1 MTDVRTTTTL
11 TGWARMA
18 DYLFGRNA
26 LIGLASLMLLSI
38 SGYAT
43 WHGMRDFIVGVSTSP
58 ATAARETP
66 GGLSVPNDVLVV
78 AVVIALTFL
87 MWLALRETFGAQRR
101 VTERM
106 ITFPLYLFLA
116 VWSIGFGYG
125 FWWSLIAG
133 EETTRTSLQ
142 NLQEDARDAAAAV
155 AARLDAV
162 RTQLDNVV
170 VWSDSQMMREEGT
183 GGSCGTPSGAGRGP
197 LYNARRSVRDSVSSL
212 RDSMTTT
219 WLMPIQTELEQL
231 RQSVTGL
238 DGASIEERQQRFEAK
253 ASEIRGTARN
263 IAARS
268 NELGR
273 ATAAQMRA
281 LANLVS
287 AQPNQTGFYCYDP
300 TLAQRLRQAADQ
312 ADQPV
317 ELNLREAHFTE
328 GPAGVANAIKN
339 LWSNIGTYASSLA
352 SYVVSGGAETGKRTA
367 SGEPVTGRD
376 LIALLATIGV
386 DLGLLALVALNP
398 PAVGPVRRDAL
409 AATQAR
415 LHLLTPSV
423 IRHLTNAIETAVAR
437 APGADLEWVRRHL
450 IHHRGA
456 SYFVIPNLYSVEQA
470 DKDEELRALAINQL
484 AGVLDDLELVRALS
498 PYELRRFGREEMR
511 DSYTDLTPF
520 RQERTA
526 EEAAQGPPRPWSR
539 WFVGWPPKGGGPH
552 VRNHGL
558 LSKAQRALDIA
569 GWSKAAQ
576 RDVEIFRLVDSEG
589 LTPLLTLLNE
599 ATLAKG
605 AESIE
610 AARQE
615 QQLIQTGRQL
625 QIEHK
630 R

>member
-1 MTDVRTTTTL
+1 
-11 TGWARMA
+11 
-18 DYLFGRNA
+18 
-26 LIGLASLMLLSI
+26 
-38 SGYAT
+38 
-43 WHGMRDFIVGVSTSP
+43 
-58 ATAARETP
+58 
-66 GGLSVPNDVLVV
+66 
-78 AVVIALTFL
+78 
-87 MWLALRETFGAQRR
+87 
-101 VTERM
+101 
-106 ITFPLYLFLA
+106 
-116 VWSIGFGYG
+116 
-125 FWWSLIAG
+125 
-133 EETTRTSLQ
+133 
-142 NLQEDARDAAAAV
+142 
-155 AARLDAV
+155 
-162 RTQLDNVV
+162 
-170 VWSDSQMMREEGT
+170 
-183 GGSCGTPSGAGRGP
+183 
-197 LYNARRSVRDSVSSL
+197 
-212 RDSMTTT
+212 MTTT
-219 WLMPIQTELEQL
+219 WIMPIQTELERL

-238 DGASIEERQQRFEAK
+238 DGATIEERQQRFEAK
-253 ASEIRGTARN
+253 ASEIRGNARS

-317 ELNLREAHFTE
+317 DLNLREARFTE

-352 SYVVSGGAETGKRTA
+352 SYVVSAGGETGKRTA

-376 LIALLATIGV
+376 MIALLATIGV

-409 AATQAR
+409 APAQAR

-423 IRHLTNAIETAVAR
+423 IQHLTSAIDTAIAR
-437 APGADLEWVRRHL
+437 APNADLEWVRRHL
-450 IHHRGA
+450 IHHGGA
-456 SYFVIPNLYSVEQA
+456 SYFVIPNLYSVDKT
-470 DKDEELRALAINQL
+470 DKDEERRALAMNQL
-484 AGVLDDLELVRALS
+484 AGVLDDLELVRALTAR
-498 PYELRRFGREEMR
+498 ELKGFGREEMR

-520 RQERTA
+520 RQERSA
-526 EEAAQGPPRPWSR
+526 DEAAQGPPKFWTR
-539 WFVGWPPKGGGPH
+539 WFVSKGWPPKGGGPH

-558 LSKAQRALDIA
+558 LSKAQRALEIG
-569 GWSKAAQ
+569 GWSAAAQ

-589 LTPLLTLLNE
+589 LTPLLTLFNE

-605 AESIE
+605 VERVE
-610 AARQE
+610 EHRQE
-615 QQLIQTGRQL
+615 QLTQGAAPL